1 MEVGDTVTLS
11 VLEAKDQPLKE
22 IKVKL
27 EERPKGANL
36 AERWYAEDTGFS
48 VREVVFIDTYIR
60 KLERDAKGVVVA
72 LVKPNSSAAAA
83 KLAINDLITEMNGEP
98 VAGLEQFRKAYE
110 AFRKERPRDAI
121 VLVVLR
127 DGSTQTIRIEPPQ

>member
-1 MEVGDTVTLS
+1 M
-11 VLEAKDQPLKE
+11 
-22 IKVKL
+22 
-27 EERPKGANL
+27 
-36 AERWYAEDTGFS
+36 
-48 VREVVFIDTYIR
+48 
-60 KLERDAKGVVVA
+60 
-72 LVKPNSSAAAA
+72 
-83 KLAINDLITEMNGEP
+83 NDLITEMNGDP